1 MDLEEDPWAQSNA
14 WADDPLLPVRTATV
28 PVSNVPPALSELL
41 PNEHRDDASTPPPP
55 PPPPTLPAP
64 ASTSVPASP
73 PRPKAPKS
81 PAVSVK
87 HRQPPRAPEP
97 HPLDLRPPE
106 PHPLDGSF
114 TPRAASPPSPAPAP
128 PEGLSPVLPPASIA
142 SPPSLPAFHDLDYG
156 QADDHIAFTL
166 NLSPTRPETASML
179 PFPPSL
185 KSPHSDDDGDFDHGL
200 SPQIPSARS
209 SSTTP
214 TRPVIRKA
222 DYDPLTSSLENPV
235 DDVGLGNSLAAE
247 VGKWASSFKPGGAPG
262 LSAPAR
268 SAEAQPQV
276 VREPP
281 PMEAKYVF
289 KCDVTDPMK
298 VSQAMGAYVL
308 YKVTTKTN
316 CPHYRSSDVT
326 VNRRFSDFFWL
337 FDKLIS
343 SHPGIIVPPVPE
355 KQALGRFQEE
365 FVESRRTGLEHFVRK
380 VVSHPVLQEDADLRA
395 FLESETFL
403 ADRKKAEGKGFL
415 GVFGGGAAVSAPP
428 VNVEVDPVFESRRAR
443 IEAFEPQLRAL
454 SRALDEWQRLQGDLS
469 LATHETAA
477 AMQQMANAEMSRTP
491 LSTNLNQLAEI
502 HKRVT
507 DLQEKQAKLDIV
519 ALDSNAQYYVRVV
532 NSVQIAFA
540 SRARAYQTWQSAS
553 TALQRKREA
562 LDKLHAA
569 RATRSDRIAATIA
582 EIDELEL
589 QTHVTENAFH
599 DVSAALRFELDR
611 FDADMNADFVIA
623 TKTFLAAFLE
633 SQREITQLWEG
644 YTEAED

>member
-1 MDLEEDPWAQSNA
+1 
-14 WADDPLLPVRTATV
+14 
-28 PVSNVPPALSELL
+28 
-41 PNEHRDDASTPPPP
+41 
-55 PPPPTLPAP
+55 
-64 ASTSVPASP
+64 
-73 PRPKAPKS
+73 
-81 PAVSVK
+81 
-87 HRQPPRAPEP
+87 
-97 HPLDLRPPE
+97 
-106 PHPLDGSF
+106 
-114 TPRAASPPSPAPAP
+114 
-128 PEGLSPVLPPASIA
+128 
-142 SPPSLPAFHDLDYG
+142 
-156 QADDHIAFTL
+156 
-166 NLSPTRPETASML
+166 
-179 PFPPSL
+179 
-185 KSPHSDDDGDFDHGL
+185 
-200 SPQIPSARS
+200 
-209 SSTTP
+209 
-214 TRPVIRKA
+214 
-222 DYDPLTSSLENPV
+222 
-235 DDVGLGNSLAAE
+235 
-247 VGKWASSFKPGGAPG
+247 
-262 LSAPAR
+262 
-268 SAEAQPQV
+268 
-276 VREPP
+276 
-281 PMEAKYVF
+281 MEAKYVF

-454 SRALDEWQRLQGDLS
+454 SRALDEWQRLQ
-469 LATHETAA
+469 
-477 AMQQMANAEMSRTP
+477 
-491 LSTNLNQLAEI
+491 AEI

>member
-1 MDLEEDPWAQSNA
+1 MDLEEEDPWAQSNA
-14 WADDPLLPVRTATV
+14 WADDPLLPVRPTAV
-28 PVSNVPPALSELL
+28 PVSHVPELSVPNELSTSAPSSPPPAL
-41 PNEHRDDASTPPPP
+41 PVKA
-55 PPPPTLPAP
+55 AP
-64 ASTSVPASP
+64 AVAASP
-73 PRPKAPKS
+73 PTPKAPT
-81 PAVSVK
+81 VSVK

-97 HPLDLRPPE
+97 RPADLQPSE

-114 TPRAASPPSPAPAP
+114 TPRDARPSSPSPPPEAISPK
-128 PEGLSPVLPPASIA
+128 SPPASISSIL
-142 SPPSLPAFHDLDYG
+142 SPPSLPTFHDLDYG
-156 QADDHIAFTL
+156 HADDHIAFTL

-185 KSPHSDDDGDFDHGL
+185 KSPQSDEEGDLDLGL
-200 SPQIPSARS
+200 SPQNPSARS

-214 TRPVIRKA
+214 TRPIIRKA
-222 DYDPLTSSLENPV
+222 DYDPLTSSLENRQL
-235 DDVGLGNSLAAE
+235 DEAGLNGFLAAE
-247 VGKWASSFKPGGAPG
+247 VGGWASAPKSGSSPGTNAPTRKVD
-262 LSAPAR
+262 PR
-268 SAEAQPQV
+268 PQL

-281 PMEAKYVF
+281 LTEAKWVF

-308 YKVTTKTN
+308 YRVTTRTN
-316 CPHYRSSDVT
+316 CPQYRSSEVT

-365 FVESRRTGLEHFVRK
+365 FVETRRTGLEHFVRK

-403 ADRKKAEGKGFL
+403 ADRKRAEGKGFL
-415 GVFGGGAAVSAPP
+415 GVFGGSAAASVPA
-428 VNVEVDPVFESRRAR
+428 VKVEVDPVFESRRAR

-454 SRALDEWQRLQGDLS
+454 SRALDEWQRLQADLS

-477 AMQQMANAEMSRTP
+477 AMQQIVNADINRTP
-491 LSTNLNQLAEI
+491 LSTNLAQLAEI
-502 HKRVT
+502 HKRIT

-540 SRARAYQTWQSAS
+540 SRARAYQAWQSAAA
-553 TALQRKREA
+553 ALQRKREA

-582 EIDELEL
+582 EIDEIEL

-599 DVSAALRFELDR
+599 DISAVLRVELDR
-611 FDADMNADFVIA
+611 FDADMNADFVTA
-623 TKTFLAAFLE
+623 TKTFLLAFLE
-633 SQREITQLWEG
+633 SQREITRLWEG
-644 YTEAED
+644 YEEDAGS